1 MEEQKKEF
9 TGVWIPRHI
18 MENKQL
24 KPTDRLIYA
33 EIASFDQC
41 YMSNE
46 TLGERAGCSGSQAS
60 RIIIKLKSLGY
71 IRQTKFD
78 GRTRWL
84 KAMLDAPFKDETTQN
99 AQADYA
105 STRRQTTQNADLDNN
120 IDNNK
125 ITTFT
130 NVNGQ
135 KPEKY
140 GKPEIN
146 DCFLKWKEIVGY
158 PITSKT
164 AANRNACNNL
174 IRKHT
179 VEGVERLIIGV
190 AKSQEDKF
198 APRIS
203 DFITLQA
210 KQNDLLA
217 WGKRKLTGEVKGVIR
232 V

>member
-1 MEEQKKEF
+1 MLKH
-9 TGVWIPRHI
+9 IPFYASLLERP
-18 MENKQL
+18 E
-24 KPTDRLIYA
+24 KPTIGMVLVYGAIEA
-33 EIASFDQC
+33 HSFGEKGCIASNKTIAQ
-41 YMSNE
+41 E
-46 TLGERAGCSGSQAS
+46 TG
-60 RIIIKLKSLGY
+60 LKEKTVANAISLLNKY
-71 IRQTKFD
+71 
-78 GRTRWL
+78 RWVIVH
-84 KAMLDAPFKDETTQN
+84 
-99 AQADYA
+99 
-105 STRRQTTQNADLDNN
+105 LDNN
-120 IDNNK
+120 NHRTLIEPSLTIEPPFTVQGTPLPATRNIEYSNK
-125 ITTFT
+125 NTVIENDT
-130 NVNGQ
+130 NVSLA
-135 KPEKY
+135 KADKY

-179 VEGVERLIIGV
+179 VEGVERLIRGV
-190 AKSQEDKF
+190 AKTQEDKF